1 MNITEAV
8 AEVISI
14 TKRADKAAEILSNIN
29 KALAYFTLKAN
40 FRKDYS
46 ETTLTLDPDS
56 YGQVLDLSDV
66 AISAPDIVRFR
77 KIAWLRPTSRRYYL
91 KEIDPGQILTP
102 GGTVQT
108 DRFYVAGDLLTITL
122 SQLDDTLEMGYFSY
136 SAALDL
142 SVVTTHWMLER
153 MPWAITERAA
163 SQIFKSIGDDNSSK
177 FYEATSED
185 FFKVARRDFEYQ
197 TLAQAQ

>member
-8 AEVISI
+8 DEVISI
-14 TKRADKAAEILSNIN
+14 TKRPDKAAEILSNIN
-29 KALAYFTLKAN
+29 KALAYFTLKAS

-56 YGQVLDLSDV
+56 YGQILDLTDA
-66 AISAPDIVRFR
+66 AISTPDIVRFR

-102 GGTVQT
+102 GGVVQT
-108 DRFYVAGDLLTITL
+108 DRFYVAGSNLTITL

-136 SAALDL
+136 STTLDL
-142 SVVTTHWMLER
+142 VTVTTHWMLDL

-197 TLAQAQ
+197 TLAQAV

>member
-8 AEVISI
+8 DEVISI
-14 TKRADKAAEILSNIN
+14 TKRPDKAVEILSNIN
-29 KALAYFTLKAN
+29 KALAYFTLKAS
-40 FRKDYS
+40 FRQDYL

-56 YGQVLDLSDV
+56 YGQILDLTDA

-91 KEIDPGQILTP
+91 KEIDPSQILTP

-108 DRFYVAGDLLTITL
+108 DRFYVGGNSLVIAQSG
-122 SQLDDTLEMGYFSY
+122 LDDTLEMGYFSY
-136 SAALDL
+136 STVLDL
-142 SVVTTHWMLER
+142 VTVTTHWMLNL